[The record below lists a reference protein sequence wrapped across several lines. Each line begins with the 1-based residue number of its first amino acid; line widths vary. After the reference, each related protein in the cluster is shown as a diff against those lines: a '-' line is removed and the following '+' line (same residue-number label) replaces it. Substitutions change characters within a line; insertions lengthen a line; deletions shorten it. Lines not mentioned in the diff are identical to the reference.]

1 MRNKAETELSVLAD
15 IERKVN
21 YLRHSIGG
29 DRKEDYEN
37 LKMKVDRLKGQIKGE
52 DND

>member
-21 YLRHSIGG
+21 YLRYNIGG

-37 LKMKVDRLKGQIKGE
+37 LKMKVSRLKEQIKGE
-52 DND
+52 N

>member
-1 MRNKAETELSVLAD
+1 VGNNKEAELSVLAD
-15 IERKVN
+15 ISRKLD

-37 LKMKVDRLKGQIKGE
+37 LKMKVSRLKEQIKGE
-52 DND
+52 N